1 MKKLSLTLCIA
12 GLGLSM
18 AACTTVN
25 PNDSESY
32 AYRSGGEE
40 VTTTTADRVF
50 KRSQS
55 K

>member
-12 GLGLSM
+12 GLGLSL
-18 AACTTVN
+18 AACTTVA

-32 AYRSGGEE
+32 AYSSGGET
-40 VTTTTADRVF
+40 VTTTGDHVF
-50 KRSQS
+50 RRSQT